1 MNVNHWGCNQGNG
14 FGIGIVLHV
23 VAKQVH
29 FMLLGTIHVRV
40 YLTVSCYMYMLY
52 V

>member
-1 MNVNHWGCNQGNG
+1 MNVNHWGCNQGNC
-14 FGIGIVLHV
+14 FGIGIVS

-29 FMLLGTIHVRV
+29 LMLLGTIHVHV